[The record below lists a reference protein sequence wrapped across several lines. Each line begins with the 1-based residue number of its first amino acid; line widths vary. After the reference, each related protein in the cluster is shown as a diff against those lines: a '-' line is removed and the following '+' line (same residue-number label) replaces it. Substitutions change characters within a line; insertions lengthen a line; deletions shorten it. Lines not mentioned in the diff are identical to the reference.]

1 MSETSSL
8 LSREEALYTVCL
20 LAAFADGAASDDER
34 KELKRIGESI
44 LPPEMHPSSLFQQV
58 ILRQTDARK
67 AAAALD
73 TPEWRQLAY
82 EMAICVCEA
91 DGVTSPAEKS
101 FLRDLAAKLDLSAP
115 QAEAA
120 VAQADAVTAA
130 PMDDIHDSEILP
142 ALPSSTLS
150 GPPPLPASE
159 AGGPAPADVDS
170 LVLRFSI
177 LNGALELLPETLS
190 TMAIVPL
197 QMKLVHSVGKL
208 HGVDLD
214 RKHLGEFLAAAGIG
228 ATSQIVEGFARKLIG
243 GLAGKL
249 GKQMLGKT
257 AGSLGKAAT
266 NQITSSAFS
275 FASTYAIGHLA
286 QRYYANGR
294 SWSGL
299 DSKKMLESLKTD
311 AQELHTRYLPQ
322 IQQEAGN
329 LNVQKVMAMVRGK

>member
-1 MSETSSL
+1 MIENTPA
-8 LSREEALYTVCL
+8 LSREEALYAVCL
-20 LAAFADGAASDDER
+20 LAAFADGGASDDER

-44 LPPEMHPSSLFQQV
+44 LPPEMHPASLYQQV
-58 ILRQTDARK
+58 ILRQIDTRK
-67 AAAALD
+67 AAQGLD
-73 TPEWRQLAY
+73 SPEWRQLAH

-91 DGVTSPAEKS
+91 DGVTGPAEKS
-101 FLRDLAAKLDLSAP
+101 FLRDLAADLGLGAP

-120 VAQADAVTAA
+120 VAEADAVAAA
-130 PMDDIHDSEILP
+130 PVESINSNLLPVLATLAPAGPP
-142 ALPSSTLS
+142 ALPAT
-150 GPPPLPASE
+150 A
-159 AGGPAPADVDS
+159 AGGPAQTEVDS
-170 LVLRFSI
+170 LVLRFAI

-214 RKHLGEFLAAAGIG
+214 RRHLGEFLAAAGIG
-228 ATSQIVEGFARKLIG
+228 ATSQIVEGFARKLMG

-249 GKQMLGKT
+249 GKQILGKT
-257 AGSLGKAAT
+257 AGSLGKTAV
-266 NQITSSAFS
+266 NQVTSSAFS

-294 SWSGL
+294 SWTGL
-299 DSKKMLESLKTD
+299 DSKGLLESLKTE

-322 IQQEAGN
+322 IREEAGK
-329 LNVQKVMAMVRGK
+329 LNVQNVMAMVRGK